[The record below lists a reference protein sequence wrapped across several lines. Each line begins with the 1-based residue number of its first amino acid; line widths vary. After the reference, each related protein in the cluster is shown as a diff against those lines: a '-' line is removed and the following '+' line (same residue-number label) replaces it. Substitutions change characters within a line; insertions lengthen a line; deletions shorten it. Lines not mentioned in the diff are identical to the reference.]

1 MTTILCNQQY
11 CDFNKSEKCLKEH
24 ITLCNITSVPRHFWF
39 ACFTYSGK
47 DPSVREKTIRET
59 FKQIEEI
66 IGDDFLPNSEDPP
79 LTKDRN
85 VIRQIPSINARA
97 NEIHLKLLAY
107 LQDESGGFD
116 VWWAGLSGWHQE
128 ALENGMIEI
137 IEKCLRDG

>member
-66 IGDDFLPNSEDPP
+66 IGDDFLPYVEGYDVCPVCEQELPKTGPLLCMEIPP
-79 LTKDRN
+79 TTRGVK
-85 VIRQIPSINARA
+85 
-97 NEIHLKLLAY
+97 
-107 LQDESGGFD
+107 
-116 VWWAGLSGWHQE
+116 
-128 ALENGMIEI
+128 
-137 IEKCLRDG
+137 